1 MTRWDLA
8 DKKSKVSVIFE
19 ILFLVQAISLAFTF
33 GDPKNRYH
41 PTAWIGT
48 IISKLTPLTKNENP
62 YLEKLGGIFIIIIP
76 VVVVVTLLLILDSGI
91 SFLTTDWVTIVVSG
105 VVVVILL
112 KTTIAIRGMEKH
124 AISVLESL
132 ENNNLDM
139 ARNYLSMIVKRNT
152 TNLDK
157 NHVISGVLESISEN
171 TVDGITG
178 PMFYYAFFGL
188 PGAFIYRII
197 NTADSMIGYKNDIF
211 KNIGWFTATCDTILN
226 YIPSR
231 LTGLLMI
238 FSAAILQNNWRH
250 SYKVMIRDGKKT
262 ESPNAGYPMAALAG
276 ALETKFEKINHYNL
290 GDGEIIL
297 TKQHVISA
305 IKIMKLTSILFFGI
319 ITIPIILI
327 LSVIGWWIY
336 V

>member
-1 MTRWDLA
+1 MIIESISIIGFAILIDL
-8 DKKSKVSVIFE
+8 
-19 ILFLVQAISLAFTF
+19 IL

-48 IISKLTPLTKNENP
+48 FIAKLTTITKNQNSTF
-62 YLEKLGGIFIIIIP
+62 EKVGGTIMIITISS
-76 VVVVVTLLLILDSGI
+76 VVVLLLSGLNFGI
-91 SFLTTDWVTIVVSG
+91 SLISVDYISLILT
-105 VVVVILL
+105 VVISALLL

-124 AISVLESL
+124 AIIVLDSLES
-132 ENNNLDM
+132 NDLDL

-152 TNLDK
+152 TKLDK
-157 NHVISGVLESISEN
+157 NHVLSGVLESISEN

-188 PGAFIYRII
+188 FGAFVYRII
-197 NTADSMIGYKNDIF
+197 NTADSMVGYKNDIF
-211 KNIGWFTATCDTILN
+211 KNLGWFTAKCDTILN

-231 LTGLLMI
+231 LTGLMMVI
-238 FSAAILQNNWRH
+238 SAAILKNNWRN

-276 ALETKFEKINHYNL
+276 ALETKFEKINHYKL
-290 GDGEIIL
+290 GDGEITL
-297 TKQHVISA
+297 TRDHVLSA

-319 ITIPIILI
+319 ITIPIIFVLSI
-327 LSVIGWWIY
+327 LGWWLY

>member
-1 MTRWDLA
+1 M
-8 DKKSKVSVIFE
+8 IFE
-19 ILFLVQAISLAFTF
+19 SISIIGFAILIDLIF

-41 PTAWIGT
+41 PTAWIGILIAKFT
-48 IISKLTPLTKNENP
+48 PIAKNQNPIYEKIGGVLIILIISSLVAL
-62 YLEKLGGIFIIIIP
+62 LLLSLDFGISLISTDYVSIII
-76 VVVVVTLLLILDSGI
+76 S
-91 SFLTTDWVTIVVSG
+91 
-105 VVVVILL
+105 VIIGALLL

-132 ENNNLDM
+132 ENNDLDM

-238 FSAAILQNNWRH
+238 FSAAILQNNWRY

-276 ALETKFEKINHYNL
+276 ALETKFEKINHYKL
-290 GDGEIIL
+290 GDGDIIL

-327 LSVIGWWIY
+327 LSFIGWWLY

>member
-1 MTRWDLA
+1 M
-8 DKKSKVSVIFE
+8 IFE
-19 ILFLVQAISLAFTF
+19 SISIIGFAILIDLIF

-41 PTAWIGT
+41 PTAWIGILIAKFT
-48 IISKLTPLTKNENP
+48 PITKNQNPIYEKIGGVLIILIISSM
-62 YLEKLGGIFIIIIP
+62 
-76 VVVVVTLLLILDSGI
+76 VTLLLLSLDIGI
-91 SFLTTDWVTIVVSG
+91 SLISTDYVSMIIS
-105 VVVVILL
+105 VIIGALLL

-132 ENNNLDM
+132 ENNDLDM

-238 FSAAILQNNWRH
+238 FSAAILQNNWRY

-276 ALETKFEKINHYNL
+276 ALETKFEKINHYKL
-290 GDGEIIL
+290 GDGDIIL

-327 LSVIGWWIY
+327 LSFIGWWLY

>member
-1 MTRWDLA
+1 M
-8 DKKSKVSVIFE
+8 IFE
-19 ILFLVQAISLAFTF
+19 SISIIGFAILIDLIF

-48 IISKLTPLTKNENP
+48 LIAKFTPLAKHQNSIFEKIGGVLIIVIISS
-62 YLEKLGGIFIIIIP
+62 IVI
-76 VVVVVTLLLILDSGI
+76 LLLLSLDFGI
-91 SFLTTDWVTIVVSG
+91 SLIFTDYLSLIVSVLIG
-105 VVVVILL
+105 AMLL

-124 AISVLESL
+124 AINVLESL
-132 ENNNLDM
+132 ENNNLNM
-139 ARNYLSMIVKRNT
+139 ARNHLSMIVKRNT

-157 NHVISGVLESISEN
+157 NHVLSGVLESISEN

-188 PGAFIYRII
+188 PGAFFYRIV
-197 NTADSMIGYKNDIF
+197 NTADSMIGYKNDLF
-211 KNIGWFTATCDTILN
+211 KNLGWFTATCDTILN

-231 LTGLLMI
+231 LTGLMMI
-238 FSAAILQNNWRH
+238 ISAAILHNNWRH
-250 SYKVMIRDGKKT
+250 SYKIMMRDGKKT

-276 ALETKFEKINHYNL
+276 ALETKFEKINHYKL

-305 IKIMKLTSILFFGI
+305 INIMKLTSILFFGI
-319 ITIPIILI
+319 IIIPIILI
-327 LSVIGWWIY
+327 LSFIGWWIY

>member
-1 MTRWDLA
+1 M
-8 DKKSKVSVIFE
+8 IFE
-19 ILFLVQAISLAFTF
+19 SITIIGLAILIDLIF

-48 IISKLTPLTKNENP
+48 LIAKFTPLAKHQNPIFEKIGGVLIITIISS
-62 YLEKLGGIFIIIIP
+62 I
-76 VVVVVTLLLILDSGI
+76 
-91 SFLTTDWVTIVVSG
+91 
-105 VVVVILL
+105 VILL
-112 KTTIAIRGMEKH
+112 LLSLDFGISLIFTDYISLIVSILVGTILLKSTIAIRGMEKH
-124 AISVLESL
+124 AINVLESL
-132 ENNNLDM
+132 EKNNLNM
-139 ARNYLSMIVKRNT
+139 ARNHLSMIVKRNT

-157 NHVISGVLESISEN
+157 NHVLSGVLESISEN

-188 PGAFIYRII
+188 PGAFFYRIV
-197 NTADSMIGYKNDIF
+197 NTADSMIGYKNDLF
-211 KNIGWFTATCDTILN
+211 KNLGWFTATCDTILN

-231 LTGLLMI
+231 LTGLMMI
-238 FSAAILQNNWRH
+238 ISAAVLHNNWRH
-250 SYKVMIRDGKKT
+250 SYKIMMRDGKKT

-276 ALETKFEKINHYNL
+276 ALETKFEKINHYKL

-305 IKIMKLTSILFFGI
+305 INIMKLTSVLFFGI
-319 ITIPIILI
+319 ITVPIILI
-327 LSVIGWWIY
+327 LSFIGWWIY

>member
-1 MTRWDLA
+1 MIIESIAIIGFAILIDL
-8 DKKSKVSVIFE
+8 I
-19 ILFLVQAISLAFTF
+19 F

-48 IISKLTPLTKNENP
+48 FIAKLTTITKNQNSTF
-62 YLEKLGGIFIIIIP
+62 EKVGGIIMIITISS
-76 VVVVVTLLLILDSGI
+76 VVVLLLSGLTFGI
-91 SFLTTDWVTIVVSG
+91 SLISVDYISLILS
-105 VVVVILL
+105 VVIGALLL

-124 AISVLESL
+124 AISVLDSL
-132 ENNNLDM
+132 ESNDLDL

-152 TNLDK
+152 TKLDK
-157 NHVISGVLESISEN
+157 NHVLSGVLESISEN

-188 PGAFIYRII
+188 FGAFVYRII
-197 NTADSMIGYKNDIF
+197 NTADSMVGYKNDIF
-211 KNIGWFTATCDTILN
+211 KNLGWFTAKCDTILN

-231 LTGLLMI
+231 LTGLMMVI
-238 FSAAILQNNWRH
+238 SAAILQNNWRN

-276 ALETKFEKINHYNL
+276 ALETKFEKINHYKL

-297 TKQHVISA
+297 TRDHVLSA

-319 ITIPIILI
+319 ITIPIIFVLSI
-327 LSVIGWWIY
+327 LGWWLY

>member
-1 MTRWDLA
+1 MILE
-8 DKKSKVSVIFE
+8 SISVIGFA
-19 ILFLVQAISLAFTF
+19 ILIDLVF

-48 IISKLTPLTKNENP
+48 LIAKFAPIAKHQNPTFEKIGGTLIILITSSIVVLLLSSLNFGMSLISID
-62 YLEKLGGIFIIIIP
+62 YVSLIVS
-76 VVVVVTLLLILDSGI
+76 VVVGAL
-91 SFLTTDWVTIVVSG
+91 
-105 VVVVILL
+105 LL

-124 AISVLESL
+124 ATSVLESL
-132 ENNNLDM
+132 ESNDLDM

-171 TVDGITG
+171 TVDGVTG

-188 PGAFIYRII
+188 WGAFVYRVI

-211 KNIGWFTATCDTILN
+211 RNLGWFTATCDTILN

-231 LTGLLMI
+231 LTGLMMI
-238 FSAAILQNNWRH
+238 VSAAILQNNWRN
-250 SYKVMIRDGKKT
+250 SYKVMVRDGRTT

-276 ALETKFEKINHYNL
+276 ALETKFEKINHYKL
-290 GDGEIIL
+290 GDGEITL
-297 TKQHVISA
+297 TKYHVSSA

-319 ITIPIILI
+319 ITVPIILI
-327 LSVIGWWIY
+327 LSFTGWWLY

>member
-1 MTRWDLA
+1 M
-8 DKKSKVSVIFE
+8 IFE
-19 ILFLVQAISLAFTF
+19 SISIIGLAILIDLIF

-48 IISKLTPLTKNENP
+48 LIAKFTTLAKHQNPIFEKIGGVLIIVIISS
-62 YLEKLGGIFIIIIP
+62 I
-76 VVVVVTLLLILDSGI
+76 
-91 SFLTTDWVTIVVSG
+91 
-105 VVVVILL
+105 VILL
-112 KTTIAIRGMEKH
+112 LLSLDFGISLIFTDYISLVVSVLVGIMLLKSTIAIRGMEKH
-124 AISVLESL
+124 AINVLESL
-132 ENNNLDM
+132 ENNNLNM
-139 ARNYLSMIVKRNT
+139 ARNHLSMIVKRNT

-157 NHVISGVLESISEN
+157 NHVLSGVLESISEN

-188 PGAFIYRII
+188 PGAFFYRIV
-197 NTADSMIGYKNDIF
+197 NTADSMIGYKNDLF
-211 KNIGWFTATCDTILN
+211 KNLGWFTATCDTILN

-231 LTGLLMI
+231 LTGLMMI
-238 FSAAILQNNWRH
+238 ISAAILHNNWRH
-250 SYKVMIRDGKKT
+250 SYKIMMRDGKKT

-276 ALETKFEKINHYNL
+276 ALETKFEKINHYKL

-305 IKIMKLTSILFFGI
+305 INIMKLTSVLFFGI

-327 LSVIGWWIY
+327 LSFIGWWIY

>member
-1 MTRWDLA
+1 MIIESISIIGFAILIDL
-8 DKKSKVSVIFE
+8 
-19 ILFLVQAISLAFTF
+19 IL

-48 IISKLTPLTKNENP
+48 FIAKLTTITKNQNSTF
-62 YLEKLGGIFIIIIP
+62 EKIGGIIMIITISS
-76 VVVVVTLLLILDSGI
+76 VVVLLLSGLNFGI
-91 SFLTTDWVTIVVSG
+91 SLISVDYISLILS
-105 VVVVILL
+105 VVIGALLL

-124 AISVLESL
+124 AISVLDSL
-132 ENNNLDM
+132 ESNDLDL

-152 TNLDK
+152 TKLDK
-157 NHVISGVLESISEN
+157 NHVLSGVLESISEN

-188 PGAFIYRII
+188 FGAFVYRII
-197 NTADSMIGYKNDIF
+197 NTADSMVGYKNDIF
-211 KNIGWFTATCDTILN
+211 KNLGWFTAKCDTILN

-231 LTGLLMI
+231 LTGLMMVI
-238 FSAAILQNNWRH
+238 SAAILKNNWRN

-276 ALETKFEKINHYNL
+276 SLETKFEKINHYKL
-290 GDGEIIL
+290 GDGEITL
-297 TKQHVISA
+297 TRDHVLSA

-319 ITIPIILI
+319 ITIPIIFVLSI
-327 LSVIGWWIY
+327 LGWWLY

>member
-1 MTRWDLA
+1 MIIESIAIIGFAILIDL
-8 DKKSKVSVIFE
+8 I
-19 ILFLVQAISLAFTF
+19 F

-48 IISKLTPLTKNENP
+48 FIAKLTTITKNQNSTF
-62 YLEKLGGIFIIIIP
+62 EKVGGIIMIITISS
-76 VVVVVTLLLILDSGI
+76 VVVLLLSGLNFGI
-91 SFLTTDWVTIVVSG
+91 SLISVDYISLILT
-105 VVVVILL
+105 VVISALLL

-124 AISVLESL
+124 AISVLDSL
-132 ENNNLDM
+132 ESNDLDL

-152 TNLDK
+152 TKLDK
-157 NHVISGVLESISEN
+157 NHVLSGVLESISEN

-188 PGAFIYRII
+188 FGAFVYRII
-197 NTADSMIGYKNDIF
+197 NTADSMVGYKNDIF
-211 KNIGWFTATCDTILN
+211 KNLGWFTAKCDTILN

-231 LTGLLMI
+231 LTGLMMVI
-238 FSAAILQNNWRH
+238 SAAILKNNWRN

-276 ALETKFEKINHYNL
+276 ALETKFEKINHYKL
-290 GDGEIIL
+290 GDGEITL
-297 TKQHVISA
+297 TRDHVLSA

-319 ITIPIILI
+319 ITIPIIFVLSI
-327 LSVIGWWIY
+327 LGWWLY

>member
-1 MTRWDLA
+1 MIIESITIIGFAILIDL
-8 DKKSKVSVIFE
+8 
-19 ILFLVQAISLAFTF
+19 IL

-48 IISKLTPLTKNENP
+48 FIAKLTTITKNQNSTF
-62 YLEKLGGIFIIIIP
+62 EKIGGTIMIITISS
-76 VVVVVTLLLILDSGI
+76 VVVLLLSGLNFGI
-91 SFLTTDWVTIVVSG
+91 SLISVDYISLILS
-105 VVVVILL
+105 VVIGALLL

-124 AISVLESL
+124 AISVLDSL
-132 ENNNLDM
+132 ESNDLDL

-152 TNLDK
+152 TKLDK
-157 NHVISGVLESISEN
+157 NHVLSGVLESISEN

-188 PGAFIYRII
+188 FGAFVYRII
-197 NTADSMIGYKNDIF
+197 NTADSMVGYKNDIF
-211 KNIGWFTATCDTILN
+211 KNLGWFTAKCDTILN

-231 LTGLLMI
+231 LTGLMMVI
-238 FSAAILQNNWRH
+238 SAAILQNNWRN

-276 ALETKFEKINHYNL
+276 ALETKFEKINHYKL
-290 GDGEIIL
+290 GDGEITL
-297 TKQHVISA
+297 TRDHVLSA
-305 IKIMKLTSILFFGI
+305 IKIMKLTSILFFGL
-319 ITIPIILI
+319 ITIPIIFVLSI
-327 LSVIGWWIY
+327 LGWWLY

>member
-1 MTRWDLA
+1 MIFE
-8 DKKSKVSVIFE
+8 SISVIGFA
-19 ILFLVQAISLAFTF
+19 ILIDLIF

-41 PTAWIGT
+41 PTAWIGMLIAKFT
-48 IISKLTPLTKNENP
+48 PIAKNQNIIYEKIGGVLIILIISS
-62 YLEKLGGIFIIIIP
+62 I
-76 VVVVVTLLLILDSGI
+76 VALLLLSLDIGI
-91 SFLTTDWVTIVVSG
+91 SLISTDYVSMIMS
-105 VVVVILL
+105 VIIGALLL

-132 ENNNLDM
+132 ENDNLDM

-197 NTADSMIGYKNDIF
+197 NTADSMIGYKNDLF

-276 ALETKFEKINHYNL
+276 ALETKFEKINHYKL

-327 LSVIGWWIY
+327 LSFIGWWIY

>member
-1 MTRWDLA
+1 MIIESITIIGFAILIDL
-8 DKKSKVSVIFE
+8 I
-19 ILFLVQAISLAFTF
+19 F

-48 IISKLTPLTKNENP
+48 FIAKLTTITKNQNSTF
-62 YLEKLGGIFIIIIP
+62 EKIGGTIMIITISS
-76 VVVVVTLLLILDSGI
+76 VVVLLLSGLNFGI
-91 SFLTTDWVTIVVSG
+91 SLISVDYISLILS
-105 VVVVILL
+105 VVIGALLL

-124 AISVLESL
+124 AINVLDSL
-132 ENNNLDM
+132 ERHDLDL

-152 TNLDK
+152 TKLDK
-157 NHVISGVLESISEN
+157 NHVLSGVLESISEN

-188 PGAFIYRII
+188 FGAFVYRII
-197 NTADSMIGYKNDIF
+197 NTADSMVGYKNDIF
-211 KNIGWFTATCDTILN
+211 KNLGWFTAKCDTILN

-231 LTGLLMI
+231 LTGLMMVI
-238 FSAAILQNNWRH
+238 SAAILQNNWRN

-276 ALETKFEKINHYNL
+276 ALETKFEKINHYKL
-290 GDGEIIL
+290 GDGEITL
-297 TKQHVISA
+297 TRDHVLSA

-319 ITIPIILI
+319 ITIPIIFVLSI
-327 LSVIGWWIY
+327 LGWWLY

>member
-1 MTRWDLA
+1 M
-8 DKKSKVSVIFE
+8 IFE
-19 ILFLVQAISLAFTF
+19 SISIIGFAILIDLIF

-48 IISKLTPLTKNENP
+48 LIAKFTTLAKHQNPIFEKIGGVLIIVIISS
-62 YLEKLGGIFIIIIP
+62 I
-76 VVVVVTLLLILDSGI
+76 
-91 SFLTTDWVTIVVSG
+91 
-105 VVVVILL
+105 VILL
-112 KTTIAIRGMEKH
+112 LLSLDFGISLIFTDYISLVVSVLVGTMLLKSTIAIRGMEKH
-124 AISVLESL
+124 AINVLESL
-132 ENNNLDM
+132 ENNNLNM
-139 ARNYLSMIVKRNT
+139 ARNHLSMIVKRNT

-157 NHVISGVLESISEN
+157 NHVLSGVLESISEN

-188 PGAFIYRII
+188 PGAFFYRIV
-197 NTADSMIGYKNDIF
+197 NTADSMIGYKNDLF
-211 KNIGWFTATCDTILN
+211 KNLGWFTATCDTILN

-231 LTGLLMI
+231 LTGLMMI
-238 FSAAILQNNWRH
+238 ISAALLHNNWRH
-250 SYKVMIRDGKKT
+250 SYKIMMRDGKKT

-276 ALETKFEKINHYNL
+276 ALETKFEKINHYKL

-305 IKIMKLTSILFFGI
+305 INIMKLTSILFFGI
-319 ITIPIILI
+319 IIIPIILI
-327 LSVIGWWIY
+327 LSFLGWWIY

>member
-1 MTRWDLA
+1 MIIESIAIIGFAILIDL
-8 DKKSKVSVIFE
+8 I
-19 ILFLVQAISLAFTF
+19 F

-48 IISKLTPLTKNENP
+48 FIAKLTTITKNQNSTF
-62 YLEKLGGIFIIIIP
+62 EKIGGTIMIITISS
-76 VVVVVTLLLILDSGI
+76 VVVLLLSGLNFGI
-91 SFLTTDWVTIVVSG
+91 SLISVDYISLILS
-105 VVVVILL
+105 VVIGALLL

-124 AISVLESL
+124 AISVLDSL
-132 ENNNLDM
+132 ESNDLDL

-152 TNLDK
+152 TKLDK
-157 NHVISGVLESISEN
+157 NHVLSGVLESISEN

-188 PGAFIYRII
+188 FGAFVYRII
-197 NTADSMIGYKNDIF
+197 NTADSMVGYKNDIF
-211 KNIGWFTATCDTILN
+211 KNLGWFTAKCDTILN

-231 LTGLLMI
+231 LTGLMMVI
-238 FSAAILQNNWRH
+238 SAAILQNNWRN

-276 ALETKFEKINHYNL
+276 ALETKFEKINHYKL
-290 GDGEIIL
+290 GDGEITL
-297 TKQHVISA
+297 TRDHVLSA

-319 ITIPIILI
+319 ITIPIIFVLSI
-327 LSVIGWWIY
+327 LGWWLY